1 VGLYLIETFFCGHL
15 LCIFVLLFNNPI
27 HKFVHI
33 FLSTTSC
40 SYDKF
45 QNFNSWRFKKNTST
59 LRSLKQNPS
68 TSPPLFMDYE
78 VFCLL
83 SLLASWRWYQELHS
97 LYHSICFTYGMLS
110 LLPIPFLNN
119 YEISNFFSQS
129 FNIFQI

>member
-1 VGLYLIETFFCGHL
+1 VGLNLIETFL
-15 LCIFVLLFNNPI
+15 WSIFYVSLFFYSTTQFTNL
-27 HKFVHI
+27 
-33 FLSTTSC
+33 FLSTASC

-45 QNFNSWRFKKNTST
+45 QKFQLLKVQEEHFNIEVSEA
-59 LRSLKQNPS
+59 NPNAS
-68 TSPPLFMDYE
+68 TSPPLFMDHV

-83 SLLASWRWYQELHS
+83 SLLASWRWFQEFDS
-97 LYHSICFTYGMLS
+97 LYHSIRFTYGMLS